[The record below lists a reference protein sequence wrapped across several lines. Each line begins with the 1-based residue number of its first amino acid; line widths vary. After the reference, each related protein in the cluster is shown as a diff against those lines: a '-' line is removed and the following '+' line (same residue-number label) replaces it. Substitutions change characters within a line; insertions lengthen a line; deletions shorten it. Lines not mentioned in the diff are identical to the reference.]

1 MSAVGGGRLLFY
13 FWRLPRPASGLPL
26 TLLFLPPVSG
36 MQPRSPVTAGHL
48 GSGAHPSSPLSPC
61 GSAPH
66 SPETLSLLGISVPEL
81 TELCT
86 ACTGFI
92 RYVVDQVRGREGEG
106 GAVVPEEGGTTAP
119 KGGGGPD

>member
-1 MSAVGGGRLLFY
+1 MSGVDACYFISGGFR
-13 FWRLPRPASGLPL
+13 
-26 TLLFLPPVSG
+26 TLL
-36 MQPRSPVTAGHL
+36 QACRSTSYFCPLFPAC
-48 GSGAHPSSPLSPC
+48 SP
-61 GSAPH
+61 G
-66 SPETLSLLGISVPEL
+66 TLSLLGISVPEL